1 MGFEVWVDLGKL
13 LVQAHA
19 AGRVWRRDL
28 RRSAGGWR
36 LAGCGAGRGWPPRLP
51 GEFGLGGHAG
61 ERREAALEAERPQE
75 GGEACG
81 VRISPVITSS
91 LLWRGGVVRETN
103 PEDGLLKVNELV
115 SLE

>member
-1 MGFEVWVDLGKL
+1 MGFEFSGDLSKL
-13 LVQAHA
+13 LVQARA
-19 AGRVWRRDL
+19 AGRVRRRDL

-51 GEFGLGGHAG
+51 GEFGFGGHAG

-81 VRISPVITSS
+81 VRILLVTTSFP
-91 LLWRGGVVRETN
+91 LWRFGGYRPGVNSGGWVVES
-103 PEDGLLKVNELV
+103 D
-115 SLE
+115 